1 VGTIVEL
8 RELTLA
14 QTQTLASRYGVK
26 REFVDSFYSLVGG
39 HPYLLQLAFYH
50 LATQNKTIDQL
61 LQQIEFNGGIY
72 EDFLLDLLES
82 LEAHIELKDLFQ
94 LMLKEPT
101 AIAPKKQFIKI
112 NQLQAM
118 GLIKYENNTVN
129 VTCKLYQDYFGDRL

>member
-1 VGTIVEL
+1 
-8 RELTLA
+8 
-14 QTQTLASRYGVK
+14 
-26 REFVDSFYSLVGG
+26 VGG

-50 LATQNKTIDQL
+50 LATQGKTVDQL

-94 LMLKEPT
+94 LLLKESA